1 MKKMILLALIL
12 IAGAATMQVS
22 AQKRGNSIVCFTS
35 SMDCSNCEKT
45 LLDYLRF
52 EKGVKGLKV
61 DHVSNTIY
69 IEYKSSKNTDEAMG
83 KSIEKKGYLAEK
95 ITIDEYKNILQKA
108 QEDDHEHGMEVHK
121 ER

>member
-45 LLDYLRF
+45 LTDHLRF
-52 EKGVKGLKV
+52 EKGVRNLKV

-69 IEYKSSKNTDEAMG
+69 IEYRSRRNSDEAIG
-83 KSIEKKGYLAEK
+83 KSIEKKGFLAKK
-95 ITIDEYKNILQKA
+95 ITEEEYKNILQKA
-108 QEDDHEHGMEVHK
+108 QASDHKH
-121 ER
+121 